1 MLRAAAGP
9 AALLTAAMP
18 AFAQAQTTAPAPE
31 QGAPP
36 TRVLTLPPRKAA
48 TTTTIQFSL
57 GLDYSAGKF
66 GETQSTKVLSV
77 PLGVKV
83 ADGAWTFRVSVPFV
97 RLEGPGALILTNE
110 AQFGTSNRGSTS
122 SGSGTSSG
130 SDSASTRSGSSGS
143 GSNGNSG
150 SGSSGSGGSSTGSGS
165 SGSGGSGSSAGGGSS
180 SGGGGSSG
188 GSSGSTGGAASGATG
203 GATSGA
209 TSGTAGNIVTTAG
222 NATRVDTGIGD
233 VVASVTYTLSAK
245 HLGLYVD
252 LTAKVKIPAASPAST
267 FTA

>member
-1 MLRAAAGP
+1 MFSRAFSRSMLRAAAGP
-9 AALLTAAMP
+9 AALLAAAMP

-48 TTTTIQFSL
+48 STTTIQFSL

-66 GETQSTKVLSV
+66 GETQSTTVLSV

-150 SGSSGSGGSSTGSGS
+150 SGSSGSGSSGSGGSSTGSGS
-165 SGSGGSGSSAGGGSS
+165 SGSGGSGSSGSGHSETAS
-180 SGGGGSSG
+180 S
-188 GSSGSTGGAASGATG
+188 THAASSATI
-203 GATSGA
+203 S
-209 TSGTAGNIVTTAG
+209 
-222 NATRVDTGIGD
+222 RR
-233 VVASVTYTLSAK
+233 
-245 HLGLYVD
+245 
-252 LTAKVKIPAASPAST
+252 AASTRST
-267 FTA
+267 